1 MKKEIMEEYNQLSS
15 KSVKSSRI
23 RYLVRNQKSNNSSGN
38 IKLLATSVLGFI
50 LMLLSEKKSMIE
62 LMSKCYM

>member
-1 MKKEIMEEYNQLSS
+1 MKKEITKEYNQLSS

-23 RYLVRNQKSNNSSGN
+23 RYLVRNQKSKSSSGS
-38 IKLLATSVLGFI
+38 IKLLAMSVPGFI

>member
-1 MKKEIMEEYNQLSS
+1 MKKEITKEYNQLSS
-15 KSVKSSRI
+15 NSVKSSRI
-23 RYLVRNQKSNNSSGN
+23 RYLVRNQKSKSSSGS

>member
-1 MKKEIMEEYNQLSS
+1 MKKEITKEYNQLSS
-15 KSVKSSRI
+15 NSVKSSRI
-23 RYLVRNQKSNNSSGN
+23 RYLVRNQKSKSSSGSMKPLPTN
-38 IKLLATSVLGFI
+38 VLGFI